1 MRDAIFVFID
11 TVGTTKTGTHLTTHT
26 ARLTRSPLTH
36 ITAQTLT
43 QHAKHTTTLTQK
55 TTHNK
60 SNTRL
65 SAADAMHTIPLR
77 RARNRPPS

>member
-1 MRDAIFVFID
+1 MRDAILVCID

-26 ARLTRSPLTH
+26 RLASLDHHSHTSRHRNSHSTH
-36 ITAQTLT
+36 NT
-43 QHAKHTTTLTQK
+43 QRLTQK